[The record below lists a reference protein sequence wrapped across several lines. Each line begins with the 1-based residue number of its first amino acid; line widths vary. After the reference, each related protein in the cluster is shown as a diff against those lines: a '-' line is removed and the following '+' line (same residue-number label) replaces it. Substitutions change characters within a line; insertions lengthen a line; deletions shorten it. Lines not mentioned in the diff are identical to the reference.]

1 MERCIAVFLLSVFG
15 LGAFA
20 QTIINPPGSV
30 PESCIE
36 TVKGYLSSSEYNSTE
51 GVEQIRNA
59 CIEVDTRCV
68 QLVGDSL
75 SSHERREAEQFLPLV
90 RSCSGRGKADCYSSI
105 LDSVPS
111 FDRGTAA
118 QAANLLKKCEASK
131 P

>member
-1 MERCIAVFLLSVFG
+1 MARCIFLILASVFG
-15 LGAFA
+15 FSSPA
-20 QTIINPPGSV
+20 QTVLYPPGSTSA
-30 PESCIE
+30 SCIE
-36 TVKGYLSSSEYNSTE
+36 VVKGYLSSSEYNSPE
-51 GVEQIRNA
+51 GLEAIRNGCLEA
-59 CIEVDTRCV
+59 DTRCV

-90 RSCSGRGKADCYSSI
+90 RGCSGRGKADCYSSI

-118 QAANLLKKCEASK
+118 QAATLLKKCEAPK